1 MIDVKQTVNARLN
14 GNGQASN
21 KSDRNFQEEYRHHAP
36 EFGAAPNTNFD
47 SFQNIAEQTL
57 RDHKRQQTT
66 AMTLTDESAAMFRA
80 LPLVKSEVEKIRSE
94 ILVLQQRHGTL
105 SLGFASAHNGEGT
118 STILANLILDL
129 KKTNLR
135 VLVMDLNLRHPNL
148 PRLFSLPNMSGW
160 VDLIGGRRRL
170 TDVIRVIKANQ
181 IFLLPLG
188 KPSKTTSVE
197 MEIAVRA
204 ITKAKNISKYFD
216 LILFDLPPL
225 NEVPSALYAACQTDG
240 LIQIVQAER
249 TRVDVLRVLKS
260 KLEQLGVQV
269 FGIVLNQRRFYIPQL
284 LYENL

>member
-249 TRVDVLRVLKS
+249 TRVDVLRALKS